1 MADQLI
7 GIALRKSVRRT
18 KMHDGYFED
27 SCTGILKKSKEII
40 VLDVGG
46 TKFYVSKSTFATWPT
61 TRLH

>member
-1 MADQLI
+1 
-7 GIALRKSVRRT
+7 
-18 KMHDGYFED
+18 MHDGYFED